1 MRWTRVVVAIGL
13 VGQAAAVARIAGFG
27 VAATLPFLAAAVAA
41 ATLLARAAPATA
53 VMIGWGGLGMTL
65 GWWADLGFRS
75 AVDVAQHNG
84 IEAIWCRAT
93 SLGTAWH
100 VVPGLGHLISWMNAG
115 MLLFGV
121 PAAACCLRPAAL
133 LRCTLGMILGM
144 SAGSRLAAGVASGL
158 DPAVAV
164 LVDHAFMSAGMVGG
178 MLGIERLPWR
188 HAQMPRNA
196 AIATSAQPAIV
207 TRKPAAPA

>member
-1 MRWTRVVVAIGL
+1 MRSTRVVVAIGL
-13 VGQAAAVARIAGFG
+13 IGQAAVVARIAGFG
-27 VAATLPFLAAAVAA
+27 AAGTLPLLAAAVAA
-41 ATLLARAAPATA
+41 ATLLARASPATA

-84 IEAIWCRAT
+84 IDAIWCRAPA
-93 SLGTAWH
+93 LGTAWH
-100 VVPGLGHLISWMNAG
+100 AVPGLGHLASWMNAG

-121 PAAACCLRPAAL
+121 PAAACCLRPAPL

-158 DPAVAV
+158 DPTTAV
-164 LVDHAFMSAGMVGG
+164 LVDQAFMSAGMVGG

-188 HAQMPRNA
+188 RAQMPRNT

>member
-1 MRWTRVVVAIGL
+1 MRWTRVVVAIGV
-13 VGQAAAVARIAGFG
+13 VGQAAVVARIAGLG
-27 VAATLPFLAAAVAA
+27 VAATLPLLAAAVAA

-53 VMIGWGGLGMTL
+53 LMIGWGGLGMTL

-75 AVDVAQHNG
+75 AADVAQHDG
-84 IEAIWCRAT
+84 IAAIWCRAPA
-93 SLGTAWH
+93 LGAAWH
-100 VVPGLGHLISWMNAG
+100 DVPGLGHLASWMNAG
-115 MLLFGV
+115 MFLFGV
-121 PAAACCLRPAAL
+121 PVAACCLRPAPL

-144 SAGSRLAAGVASGL
+144 SVGSRLAAGVASGL
-158 DPAVAV
+158 DPAAAV
-164 LVDHAFMSAGMVGG
+164 LVDHACMSAGMVGG

-188 HAQMPRNA
+188 RAQMPRNV